1 VRTTPLLPLLLAAC
15 GRPPLGDAQQAEF
28 AAHADPATWQ
38 DLDPANPGH
47 CLRDPRSGVAFVRIE
62 AGDFVMGSERVA
74 EQPPRHVRLT
84 HPYPIAETELTV
96 AQWQRRVRDIA
107 ADPEVPIPPGA
118 DALPMQA
125 SWNDAVGYCRTF
137 GYRLPTEAELE
148 YAALGGLPGTDPSWR
163 EPATNQAHGFVHTYW
178 DGPRPVGQKLKNS
191 YGLHDLLGNVAE
203 WCSDFMSA
211 DYRGRPAPDVDP
223 QGPDK
228 GTAHMLR
235 GGSWYTLPR
244 PQPQTRTLGN
254 PDERNAFYGFRP
266 ARSLP

>member
-1 VRTTPLLPLLLAAC
+1 M
-15 GRPPLGDAQQAEF
+15 
-28 AAHADPATWQ
+28 
-38 DLDPANPGH
+38 
-47 CLRDPRSGVAFVRIE
+47 RIE

-96 AQWQRRVRDIA
+96 AQWQRRVRNLA
-107 ADPEVPIPPGA
+107 ADPEVPIPPRA

-125 SWNDAVGYCRTF
+125 SWNDAVGYCRTI
-137 GYRLPTEAELE
+137 GYRLPTEAEWE

-178 DGPRPVGQKLKNS
+178 DGPRPVGQKLENG

-211 DYRGRPAPDVDP
+211 DYRGRPAPEIAP
-223 QGPDK
+223 RCPNRS
-228 GTAHMLR
+228 TAR
-235 GGSWYTLPR
+235 GLP
-244 PQPQTRTLGN
+244 
-254 PDERNAFYGFRP
+254 
-266 ARSLP
+266 